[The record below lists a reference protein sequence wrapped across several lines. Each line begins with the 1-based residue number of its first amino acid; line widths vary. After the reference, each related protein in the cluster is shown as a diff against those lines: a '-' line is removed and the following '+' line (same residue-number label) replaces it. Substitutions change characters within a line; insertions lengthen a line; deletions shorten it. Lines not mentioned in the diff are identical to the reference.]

1 MKKLAE
7 LQQERALKV
16 KAQSTMVTEARTANV
31 DLTDEQTKAF
41 DADTAAIEALDTQIA
56 RAIAIDK
63 AEKRQADLDGK
74 KIVEPGKGGE
84 DEEARKIKSAASV
97 ARAIR
102 LVSKGIALDGAEKEM
117 NDVAEAEARA
127 AGITLSDEALLH
139 IPMSMLRAD
148 AQTVSED
155 LGAYGGQL
163 VHNQAPRVQMPF
175 ASKTVLEKL
184 GATRL
189 SGLTGGDLPLPVAN
203 NYDFVWLGE
212 TEEVPLQKQKFEG
225 PVLSP
230 KRLAAAVQISNRL
243 LLQSSVNVEGMIRQ
257 LLFAGYDRALS
268 AATVNGPGGLA
279 PTGILNTAGVQQST
293 TTVAASATRAML
305 VELPALIEAANSS
318 EDSLGWLMSPGLKSI
333 LQNTKTDA
341 GSGLFLMDANN
352 NVMGYKTVSSTLVP
366 KLGGSEVLIFGDW
379 SKVFI
384 GEWGPMSILSNPYSA
399 ARKNSLELVVNGHAD
414 VAIAQPDAFAVN
426 KFVTE

>member
-1 MKKLAE
+1 MKTLTE
-7 LQQERALKV
+7 LKQERAAKV
-16 KAQSTMVTEARTANV
+16 KAQSLMVTEARTAKV
-31 DLTDEQTKAF
+31 DLTEDQTKTF
-41 DADTAAIEALDTQIA
+41 DADTAAIEALDVQIA
-56 RAIAIDK
+56 RAIK
-63 AEKRQADLDGK
+63 FEEAEKRQAAMDGE
-74 KIVEPGKGGE
+74 KIVEPSKGGE
-84 DEEARKIKSAASV
+84 AAESRKIKSSASV
-97 ARAIR
+97 SRAIR
-102 LVSKGIALDGAEKEM
+102 LVSKGMALDGAEKEM

-127 AGITLSDEALLH
+127 AGITLNDEALLH

-155 LGAYGGQL
+155 GGLYGGQL

-175 ASKTVLEKL
+175 APKTVLEKL

-203 NYDFVWLGE
+203 NYDFSWLTE

-230 KRLAAAVQISNRL
+230 KRLAAAVQVSNRL
-243 LLQSSVNVEGMIRQ
+243 LQQSSVNVESMIRQ

-268 AATVNGPGGLA
+268 AAAINGPGGLA
-279 PTGILNTAGVQQST
+279 PTGLLNLAGVQQST
-293 TTVAASATRAML
+293 VVAGTTASRAML

-318 EDSLGWLMSPGLKSI
+318 ENSLGWLMSPGLKSI

-366 KLGGSEVLIFGDW
+366 KLSTNEVLIFGDW
-379 SKVFI
+379 SKIFI

-414 VAIAQPDAFAVN
+414 VAVAQPDAFAVN
-426 KFVTE
+426 KFVTS

>member
-1 MKKLAE
+1 MKTLTE
-7 LQQERALKV
+7 LKQERAAKV
-16 KAQSTMVTEARTANV
+16 KAQSTMVTEARTANA
-31 DLTDEQTKAF
+31 DFTEEQTRTF
-41 DADTAAIEALDTQIA
+41 DADTATIEALDIQIA
-56 RAIAIDK
+56 RAIKMDE

-74 KIVEPGKGGE
+74 KIVEPSKGGE
-84 DEEARKIKSAASV
+84 DAESRKIKSAASV
-97 ARAIR
+97 SRAIR

-117 NDVAEAEARA
+117 NEVAEAEARA

-148 AQTVSED
+148 AHTVTED
-155 LGAYGGQL
+155 AGAYGGKL
-163 VHNQAPRVQMPF
+163 VHDQAPRVQMPF
-175 ASKTVLEKL
+175 APKTVLEKL

-189 SGLTGGDLPLPVAN
+189 SGLTGGDLPLPVGN
-203 NYDFVWLGE
+203 NYDFSWLTE
-212 TEEVPLQKQKFEG
+212 TEEVPLQKQEFDG

-230 KRLAAAVQISNRL
+230 KRLAAAVQVSNRL
-243 LLQSSVNVEGMIRQ
+243 LMQSSVNVEGMIRQ

-268 AATVNGPGGLA
+268 AAAINGAGGLA
-279 PTGILNTAGVQQST
+279 PTGLLNLAGVQQST

-318 EDSLGWLMSPGLKSI
+318 EDSLGWLMSPALKAI

-352 NVMGYKTVSSTLVP
+352 NIMGYKTVSSTLVP
-366 KLGGSEVLIFGDW
+366 QLAGNEALIFGDW

-414 VAIAQPDAFAVN
+414 VAVAQPNAFSVN
-426 KFVTE
+426 KFITA